1 VTPAPQDLLT
11 LAVDVA
17 AEAAEL
23 LMQGQSGVTTAATK
37 SSPTDV
43 VTAMDRAS
51 EALIVQRLLEAR
63 PADGVLGEEGAA
75 REGSSGVRW
84 VIDPLDGTVNYL
96 YRLPLWA
103 VSIAAEVDGRV
114 VAGVVHA
121 PALGE
126 VWTAVHR
133 GGAWLHGER
142 LHGSQQTELAQA
154 MCATGFGYEASRRTR
169 QAAVLA
175 RVLPRVR
182 DIRRLGS
189 AAIDLCLTAAG
200 LVDVYYERGLHPWDL
215 AAAGLI
221 AEEAGLTVCGLDGT
235 PAGID
240 LVVAAPL
247 ALLEE
252 LLALLGEEPRADS
265 D

>member
-1 VTPAPQDLLT
+1 MTPAPQDLLT

-43 VTAMDRAS
+43 VTAMDQAS

-63 PADGVLGEEGAA
+63 PDDGVLGEEGAA

-103 VSIAAEVDGRV
+103 VCIAAEVDGRV

-126 VWTAVHR
+126 VWTAVHGR
-133 GGAWLHGER
+133 GAWLHGER

-154 MCATGFGYEASRRTR
+154 MCATGFGYQALRRTR

-189 AAIDLCLTAAG
+189 AAIDLCLTAGG

-221 AEEAGLTVCGLDGT
+221 AEEAGLTVCGLDGR
-235 PAGID
+235 PASID

-247 ALLEE
+247 ALAGE